1 MAITLNGGAQTIFVV
16 NYDGQY
22 GNKYEF
28 RAQAR
33 EQDVST
39 SGNVGLVVVDVL
51 MRRPDGS
58 SDGAWN
64 QNGTY
69 WSITI
74 DEETFSGTAKWDTR
88 GTSDWQYL
96 GFAEK
101 WITHNPD
108 GNKIITISAYHT
120 GNSASGSSKMGNAG
134 GSATVNLQTI
144 PRYTTVYNSLRSK
157 TSTSISINWSTTDA
171 RDWTQYSINGGS
183 WQDAH
188 DTVASDNKSGYYT
201 ISGLSPNTT
210 YTIKTRCRRMDSGLW
225 SEARS
230 ISATTYKTTT
240 PTISLSSK
248 TSTSITVN
256 SGCNVNVLTTYYRI
270 RTSGGS
276 YGSYQ
281 SSSTFTG
288 LSPNTSYV
296 IEVYKVASD
305 SGEAGTAT
313 LSATTYKS
321 TVPTISLSSKTINSI
336 TVTSG
341 CNVTVSTTYYR
352 IKTSSGS
359 YGSYQ
364 TSATFTGL
372 SPNTSYVVEVYK
384 VGTESGEAGTATLS
398 VATYNIAKI
407 TSASSFNLGDNETIT
422 YTNPSG
428 SSILTA
434 IYTTGGESLVSYRSC
449 SGSSYTYPF
458 TDSELDILYKR
469 FGSSNSITVRI
480 WLRTDCNGVN
490 YYDSKDITITLT
502 GNQKTIRTNVNAS
515 WKRGK
520 VWININGSWKRAV
533 IWTNVNGTWKRSI

>member
-1 MAITLNGGAQTIFVV
+1 MAIFTVNYSGDYGKYYEFKAEAWESDVNNSANTSKVNVDIYLRRTNVSSAGAYNLNGTG
-16 NYDGQY
+16 
-22 GNKYEF
+22 
-28 RAQAR
+28 
-33 EQDVST
+33 
-39 SGNVGLVVVDVL
+39 
-51 MRRPDGS
+51 
-58 SDGAWN
+58 
-64 QNGTY
+64 

-74 DEETFSGTAKWDTR
+74 DGTTTTGTNTWDTR
-88 GTSDWQYL
+88 NSSDWKWL
-96 GFAEK
+96 GYASK
-101 WITHNPD
+101 VVSHNTD
-108 GNKIITISAYHT
+108 GSKVVTISAYHT
-120 GNSASGSSKMGNAG
+120 GNSAAGSSKMGDAS
-134 GSATVNLQTI
+134 GSETLTLTTI

-183 WQDAH
+183 WKDAY
-188 DTVASDNKSGYYT
+188 DTVASGNKSGYYT

-210 YTIKTRCRRMDSGLW
+210 YTVKTRCRRMDSGLW
-225 SEARS
+225 SEAGS

-240 PTISLSSK
+240 
-248 TSTSITVN
+248 
-256 SGCNVNVLTTYYRI
+256 
-270 RTSGGS
+270 
-276 YGSYQ
+276 
-281 SSSTFTG
+281 
-288 LSPNTSYV
+288 
-296 IEVYKVASD
+296 
-305 SGEAGTAT
+305 
-313 LSATTYKS
+313 
-321 TVPTISLSSKTINSI
+321 PTISLSSKTINSI

-449 SGSSYTYPF
+449 SGNSYTYPF

-480 WLRTDCNGVN
+480 WLRTDCNGMN
-490 YYDSKDITITLT
+490 YYDSKDLTITLT

-520 VWININGSWKRAV
+520 VWININGSWKRAI